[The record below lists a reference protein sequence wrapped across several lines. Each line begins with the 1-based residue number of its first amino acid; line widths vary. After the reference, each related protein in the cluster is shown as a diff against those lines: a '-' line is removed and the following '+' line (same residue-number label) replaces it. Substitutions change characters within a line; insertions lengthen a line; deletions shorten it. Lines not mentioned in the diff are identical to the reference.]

1 MRGERER
8 VRSTNGDGS
17 DRRSCTEVDI
27 QALISN
33 PAFLVAVD
41 AYGADRCTLR
51 QMTERA
57 FAEPYLPRGLSIGAF
72 TRLVIE
78 IVRRI
83 HARDL
88 SVPDEWKAGY
98 WHFYFEQPDSRRG
111 GVG

>member
-1 MRGERER
+1 
-8 VRSTNGDGS
+8 
-17 DRRSCTEVDI
+17 
-27 QALISN
+27 LISN

-41 AYGADRCTLR
+41 AYGANRCTLR

-57 FAEPYLPRGLSIGAF
+57 FAGPYLPRDLGIRTF

-88 SVPDEWKAGY
+88 SVPDEWKAAY
-98 WHFYFEQPDSRRG
+98 RHFYLEQPDSP
-111 GVG
+111 VD